1 MRVFLPILACSMLLA
16 CAPVRSNDDDS
27 ACTTGLRVCA
37 TMGDAPS
44 AGSAFL
50 RAGSDDTAPL
60 ESPLGDDGC
69 VTFSPAAGSWEWR
82 ASDDSTN
89 PRGSDIAA
97 VQGQCGQA
105 TVLPHRWG
113 ERSYPTVR

>member
-1 MRVFLPILACSMLLA
+1 MLLA

-27 ACTTGLRVCA
+27 ACATGLRVCA

-69 VTFSPAAGSWEWR
+69 VAFSPAAGSWEWR
-82 ASDDSTN
+82 ASDDSTSCVSAYE
-89 PRGSDIAA
+89 PVEVSA
-97 VQGQCGQA
+97 CE
-105 TVLPHRWG
+105 TVEVSVDLAQWCMDG
-113 ERSYPTVR
+113 